1 MKKLLLVPVLLMFM
15 GCMGVMNEYDRD
27 AAKAHYEAQK
37 EALTV
42 WDAQNSKPL
51 CRFEFDETKPV
62 TGLKTIECNAPVS
75 FAGLPSLSQYT
86 QPEHPAKEIAQGVK
100 SLLTQAPM
108 ALLGM
113 FGFKQLGNAAKNAG
127 GNTTTTYNQ
136 SVAGAG
142 NSASL
147 RTMGNI
153 QTGNVIGKG
162 NQFGIIDNT
171 STPTV
176 VHTQV
181 VPVEPVIVYPTTP

>member
-1 MKKLLLVPVLLMFM
+1 MILFLT

-27 AAKAHYEAQK
+27 AAKAHYESQK
-37 EALTV
+37 AFLATWAE
-42 WDAQNSKPL
+42 QNSKPL
-51 CRFEFDETKPV
+51 CRVEFDENKPV
-62 TGLKTIECNAPVS
+62 TGLKTIECNAPAS
-75 FAGLPSLSQYT
+75 LAGLPSMGQYN

-136 SVAGAG
+136 SVTGAG

-171 STPTV
+171 SKPTV
-176 VHTQV
+176 VPAEVVV
-181 VPVEPVIVYPTTP
+181 VPPSYAPLP